1 MRFFLTKFI
10 SICAAAAV
18 TLVCLPPAAALATEG
33 AAQTGEE
40 TAQVTGEVSDQTS
53 ETTDQTGET
62 TDQTAD
68 AGGDAASD
76 QTADSSLW
84 PAGPE
89 VLAEAAILMDAATG
103 DILYQKNMDEQ
114 LYPASITK
122 IMTCLLALENSSLD
136 DTVVFSFDAV
146 YKNESDSSH
155 IARDVDE
162 EMSMEDTL
170 YAVMLESANECA
182 YAVAE
187 HVGGGDY
194 QTFIDMMN
202 ERAKE
207 LGCTNTHFTNANGLP
222 DEEHVTTAHDMALIA
237 REAIKNEKF
246 REIIGTTLYVIPPTN
261 VHDENT
267 YLNNH
272 NRMINDYKGSE
283 HLYEYC
289 IGGKTGYTEAAGNT
303 LVTYAEK
310 GDQLL
315 ISVVLKTTAPYDD
328 ATALFEYGFNDFQSL
343 NIAKNE
349 TRFGDAS
356 GTGDGIMTLDGVEV
370 YAEIDPEAEVVLP
383 DGVSLL
389 DAAAELSTDTASG
402 SVLGTLTYTYAGRTV
417 GSADILSTVA
427 EDQSLIPGEEA
438 ELEEADAAANN
449 SASKAR
455 TSGERRRGHAL
466 RNTIIV
472 IVIVVVV
479 IIIILVATRRGRR
492 RRRRKRKKARSQAS
506 KGGSSTKGKS
516 SSSAKGKSGS
526 TAKKSSSA
534 AKGKSSSSAK
544 KKRR

>member
-1 MRFFLTKFI
+1 MRFFWTKFI

-18 TLVCLPPAAALATEG
+18 TLVCLPPAAALATEE

-40 TAQVTGEVSDQTS
+40 TAQVTGEVSDLTS
-53 ETTDQTGET
+53 ESTDQA
-62 TDQTAD
+62 AD
-68 AGGDAASD
+68 TGGDAATA
-76 QTADSSLW
+76 QTEDASLW

-89 VLAEAAILMDAATG
+89 VDAEAAILMDAATG
-103 DILYQKNMDEQ
+103 DILYQKNIDEQ

-136 DTVVFSFDAV
+136 DTVVFSYDAV

-187 HVGGGDY
+187 HVGDGDY

-237 REAIKNEKF
+237 REAIKNDTF

-261 VHDENT
+261 VHDEET

-272 NRMINDYKGSE
+272 NRMINNYKGDE

-289 IGGKTGYTEAAGNT
+289 IGGKTGYTQVASNT

-310 GDQLL
+310 GNQLL
-315 ISVVLKTTAPYDD
+315 ISVVMKTTVPYDD
-328 ATALFEYGFNDFQSL
+328 ATALFEYGFNNFQSL

-356 GTGDGIMTLDGVEV
+356 GTGDGIMTFDGVEV
-370 YAEIDPEAEVVLP
+370 YAELDPEAEVVLP
-383 DGVSLL
+383 DGVSLS
-389 DAAAELSTDTASG
+389 ATEAELSTDTASG
-402 SVLGTLTYTYAGRTV
+402 SVLGTLTYTYDERTV
-417 GSADILSTVA
+417 GSADILSTVEEA
-427 EDQSLIPGEEA
+427 QSLIPGEETGR
-438 ELEEADAAANN
+438 EEVDAAAGK
-449 SASKAR
+449 SASETG
-455 TSGERRRGHAL
+455 TSGERRRGHAV
-466 RNTIIV
+466 RNAIIV
-472 IVIVVVV
+472 IIIVVVV
-479 IIIILVATRRGRR
+479 IILLLFATRRGRR
-492 RRRRKRKKARSQAS
+492 RRRRKKKKSGSQAS
-506 KGGSSTKGKS
+506 KSSSSAKRKS
-516 SSSAKGKSGS
+516 SSSAKGKG
-526 TAKKSSSA
+526 SSSA
-534 AKGKSSSSAK
+534 N
-544 KKRR
+544 KKRKK